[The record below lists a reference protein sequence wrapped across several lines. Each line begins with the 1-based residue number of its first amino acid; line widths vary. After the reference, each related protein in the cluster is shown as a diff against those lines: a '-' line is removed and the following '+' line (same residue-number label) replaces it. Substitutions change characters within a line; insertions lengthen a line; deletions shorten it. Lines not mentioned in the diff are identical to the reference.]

1 MSQVILPA
9 LKQVSE
15 ELCGKQLALPPFNC
29 FSHLKGAVLL
39 AIGQVMYGKGQQ
51 CPPIVGH
58 FPALDLMSP
67 ASSLP

>member
-15 ELCGKQLALPPFNC
+15 ELCGKQFALPPFNC

-58 FPALDLMSP
+58 FPALDLMLP